1 MRTPQII
8 NYKNHAVV
16 YLDFSNLRSPDEI
29 NDLIGKAIAEIRRRP
44 LKSVLTLTNIDGMY
58 FNNTIF
64 SVFSKYVRENSPYV
78 KASAVVGMT
87 GLISIMYNGFVKV
100 TGREVK
106 AFRSETDAL
115 EYLANYS
122 YIKQYQE
129 VG

>member
-1 MRTPQII
+1 M
-8 NYKNHAVV
+8 
-16 YLDFSNLRSPDEI
+16 
-29 NDLIGKAIAEIRRRP
+29 
-44 LKSVLTLTNIDGMY
+44 TLTNIEGMY

-64 SVFSKYVRENSPYV
+64 SAFSKYVRENTPYV

-87 GLISIMYNGFVKV
+87 GLIAIMYNGFVKV

>member
-1 MRTPQII
+1 MRTSQII

-16 YLDFSNLRSPDEI
+16 YLDFSNLRSTDEI

>member
-16 YLDFSNLRSPDEI
+16 YLDFSNLRSTDEI
-29 NDLIGKAIAEIRRRP
+29 NDLIGKAITEIRRRP

>member
-8 NYKNHAVV
+8 SYKNHSVV
-16 YLDFSNLRSPDEI
+16 YLDFSNLRSRDEV

-44 LKSVLTLTNIDGMY
+44 LKSVLTLTNIEGMY

-64 SVFSKYVRENSPYV
+64 SAFSKYVRENTPYV

-87 GLISIMYNGFVKV
+87 GLIAIMYNGFVKV

-106 AFRSETDAL
+106 AFRTETDAL

>member
-16 YLDFSNLRSPDEI
+16 YLDFSNLRSTDEI

-44 LKSVLTLTNIDGMY
+44 LKSALTLTNIDGMY

>member
-16 YLDFSNLRSPDEI
+16 YLDFSNLRSTDEI

-64 SVFSKYVRENSPYV
+64 SGFSKYVRENSPYV

>member
-16 YLDFSNLRSPDEI
+16 YLDFSYLRSTDEI

-58 FNNTIF
+58 FTNTIF

>member
-16 YLDFSNLRSPDEI
+16 YLDFSNLRSTDEI

>member
-16 YLDFSNLRSPDEI
+16 YLDFSNLRSTDEI

-122 YIKQYQE
+122 YITQYQE